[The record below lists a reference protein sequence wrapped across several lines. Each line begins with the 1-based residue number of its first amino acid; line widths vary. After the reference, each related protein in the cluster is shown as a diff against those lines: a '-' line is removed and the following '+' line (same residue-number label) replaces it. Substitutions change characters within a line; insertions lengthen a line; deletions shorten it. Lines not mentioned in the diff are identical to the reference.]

1 MVCRTFIGQRFQR
14 DDCIHRFAAADS
26 GAARRHYCRLCNGD
40 ALAAHL
46 HHCIYREPFA
56 DSLYFVIHPLYLSR
70 TEKTPLHGLV
80 EWCERKAD
88 AKSDKIRKYAYW
100 GVYLFVALPLP
111 GTGAWMGA
119 LISALLHMDPKK
131 TFPVIMLGVL
141 TAGMIVSV
149 LSFGILGNII

>member
-70 TEKTPLHGLV
+70 TEKNTSARLGGMV
-80 EWCERKAD
+80 RAEGGC
-88 AKSDKIRKYAYW
+88 KSDKIRKYAYW

-131 TFPVIMLGVL
+131 TFPVIMVGVL